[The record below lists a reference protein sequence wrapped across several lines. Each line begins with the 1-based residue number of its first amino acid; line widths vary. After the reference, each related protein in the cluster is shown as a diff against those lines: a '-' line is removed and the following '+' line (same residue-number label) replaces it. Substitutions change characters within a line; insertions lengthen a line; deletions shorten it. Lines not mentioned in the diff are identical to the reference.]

1 MKTCPSFV
9 GSPPRSRQTPAEILH
24 FANTLRDQWHY
35 KDAALLYGQLLGQ
48 SGATEETCLSL
59 ATCLHALG
67 DDEGARAALGIV
79 LGLNESNHTARS
91 RLASLPTNR
100 PSSPSH
106 ATPDDEARL
115 TARLDELLTNKLHDA
130 EFVSWKL
137 ATESTARYINAHMH
151 AARVF
156 TSPRASKRHDPE
168 GRNAL
173 LEFALNAA
181 TLEGLVAEFGVHKGE
196 SVRLIAS
203 LLPPTQVVHGFDS
216 FVGLPE
222 GWFHGRVPGHFSLDG
237 TAPACGERVV
247 LHKGWFSETLPP
259 FLAANPGPFRFVHI
273 DSDIYSSARD
283 ILTLARDRFIPGTII
298 LFDEYFNYP
307 GWEQHEQ
314 RAFHEFIRETGLGYD
329 YLGMA
334 PRHYSVA
341 VRLR

>member
-1 MKTCPSFV
+1 MQTTTAIIEPTPIPSED
-9 GSPPRSRQTPAEILH
+9 ADDL
-24 FANTLRDQWHY
+24 LRLADTRRDEWRHEE
-35 KDAALLYGQLLGQ
+35 AALLYGRLIDRGV
-48 SGATEETCLSL
+48 ADADIFLSL
-59 ATCLHALG
+59 ATCLRALG
-67 DDEGARAALGIV
+67 DHDGARAALEIV
-79 LGLNESNHTARS
+79 IGVEPGNPTARA
-91 RLASLPTNR
+91 RLGGLPAASPE
-100 PSSPSH
+100 PQVP
-106 ATPDDEARL
+106 ADDDARL
-115 TARLDELLTNKLHDA
+115 TARIDELLTNKLHDA

-137 ATESTARYINAHMH
+137 ATESTARYINEHMH

-156 TSPRASKRHDPE
+156 TGPRASRRHDPE

-173 LEFALNAA
+173 LEFALNAV
-181 TLEGLVAEFGVHKGE
+181 TVDGLVAEFGVHKGE

-203 LLPPTQVVHGFDS
+203 LLPPKRVVHGFDS
-216 FVGLPE
+216 FIGLPE

-237 TAPACGERVV
+237 TAPSCGERVV

-259 FLAANPGPFRFVHI
+259 FLAANPGPLGFVHI

-283 ILTLARDRFIPGTII
+283 ILTIARERFVAGTII

-314 RAFHEFIRETGLGYD
+314 RAFHEFIRETGFRYD